1 MMNMKTSN
9 NGIYFI
15 KQWEGCK
22 LTSYQDGGG
31 VWTIGTGHTKGV
43 KAGQTIT
50 QQQADQYLVDDLQ
63 PVNQTLNSVVTASV
77 NQNQYDA
84 LSSFTFNLGSGALEG
99 STLLTLLNQ
108 GNYQG
113 AADEFPKWCHDNGR
127 VVQGLVNRRNAE
139 RDLFLS

>member
-1 MMNMKTSN
+1 MQTSDS
-9 NGIYFI
+9 GINFI
-15 KQWEGCK
+15 EEWEGCE

-31 VWTIGTGHTKGV
+31 VWTIGVGHTKGV

-63 PVNQTLNSVVTASV
+63 PVNQTLNSVVTVSV

-84 LSSFTFNLGSGALEG
+84 LSSFTFNLGCEALEG
-99 STLLTLLNQ
+99 STLLKLLNE

-113 AADEFPKWCHDNGR
+113 AADEFPKWDHDNGV
-127 VVQGLVNRRNAE
+127 VVQGLLNRRNAE